1 MPAGLFHENYR
12 SDERIFQ
19 TWFVRVWLIAFLL
32 ACVLFPLVASKYMI
46 SIMIEVGIAIIACHG
61 LNLLT
66 GFTGQISLGQAAFMG
81 VGAYACSILV
91 GQAGVPFIIALPAAG
106 AIAALVGMVFG
117 IPSLRLR
124 GLYLAIATIAAQF
137 IIEFT
142 IRRWDKLTG
151 GVAGM
156 YVDPGTLGPLHFNDY
171 MHLYYLTFVL
181 VVATT
186 MATKNIVRARSGRAF
201 IAIRDRYLA
210 AEVIGVNLFKYR
222 LMSFAVSSFY
232 AGIAGALLAQYL
244 EVITHESFTIMQS
257 IDYLAMCIIGGLGH
271 LLGGIFG
278 VGFYFILERI
288 LEVVTTSL
296 NTAFPDHV
304 TWFVSIREIVF
315 GLVIILFLIFE
326 PDGLAARWRTV
337 RAYWKLWPFSY

>member
-1 MPAGLFHENYR
+1 MPAGLYHENYR

-19 TWFVRVWLIAFLL
+19 TWFVRIWLIVFLIIC
-32 ACVLFPLVASKYMI
+32 ALFPLFGSKYMV
-46 SIMIEVGIAIIACHG
+46 SIMIEVGIAIIACNG

-66 GFTGQISLGQAAFMG
+66 GFTGQISLGHAAFMG
-81 VGAYACSILV
+81 VGAYTCSILV
-91 GQAGVPFIIALPAAG
+91 GPAGVPFVVALFCAG
-106 AIAALVGMVFG
+106 IMTALVGMVFG

-124 GLYLAIATIAAQF
+124 GLYLAMATIAAQF

-151 GVAGM
+151 GVEGM
-156 YVDPGTLGPLHFNDY
+156 YVDPGVLGPFHFDDRI
-171 MHLYYLTFVL
+171 HLYYLTLVL
-181 VVATT
+181 AVAATG
-186 MATKNIVRARSGRAF
+186 ATKNIVRARSGRAF
-201 IAIRDRYLA
+201 VAIRDRYLA

-222 LMSFAVSSFY
+222 LLSFAVSSFF

-244 EVITHESFTIMQS
+244 EVITHESFTIIQS

-278 VGFYFILERI
+278 VGFWFILERI
-288 LEVVTTSL
+288 LEVVTTTL
-296 NTAFPDHV
+296 NSAYPDHV

-315 GLVIILFLIFE
+315 GLVIVLFLIFE
-326 PDGLAARWRTV
+326 PDGLAARWRTI

>member
-12 SDERIFQ
+12 TDERIFQ
-19 TWFVRVWLIAFLL
+19 TWFVRIWLLAFL
-32 ACVLFPLVASKYMI
+32 AGCVLFPVFASDYMI
-46 SIMIEVGIAIIACHG
+46 SIMIDVGIAIIACHG

-66 GFTGQISLGQAAFMG
+66 GFTGQISLGHAAFIG
-81 VGAYACSILV
+81 VGAYTSSILV
-91 GQAGVPFIIALPAAG
+91 GQVGLPFIVALFCAG
-106 AIAALVGMVFG
+106 AMSALIGMIFG

-124 GLYLAIATIAAQF
+124 GLYLAMATIAAQF

-151 GVAGM
+151 GVEGM
-156 YVDPGTLGPLHFNDY
+156 YVEPGKLGPIHFDDRI
-171 MHLYYLTFVL
+171 HLYYLTFIL
-181 VVATT
+181 AMAAT
-186 MATKNIVRARSGRAF
+186 MVIKNIIRSRSGRAF
-201 IAIRDRYLA
+201 VAIRDRYLA

-222 LMSFAVSSFY
+222 LMSFATASFF
-232 AGIAGALLAQYL
+232 AGVAGALMAQNL
-244 EVITHESFTIMQS
+244 EVITHESFTILQS
-257 IDYLAMCIIGGLGH
+257 VDYLAMCIIGGLGH
-271 LLGGIFG
+271 IVGGIFG
-278 VGFYFILERI
+278 VGFWFILERM

-296 NTAFPDHV
+296 NTAYPDHI

-326 PDGLAARWRTV
+326 PDGLAARWRTI

>member
-1 MPAGLFHENYR
+1 MPAGLYHENYR

-19 TWFVRVWLIAFLL
+19 TWFVRIWLIAFLI
-32 ACVLFPLVASKYMI
+32 ACVLFPFFGSKYMI
-46 SIMIEVGIAIIACHG
+46 STMIEVGIAVIACLG

-66 GFTGQISLGQAAFMG
+66 GFTGQISLGHAAFMG
-81 VGAYACSILV
+81 VGAYTCSILV
-91 GQAGVPFIIALPAAG
+91 GQAGVPFIVALFSAG
-106 AIAALVGMVFG
+106 FVTALVGMVFG

-124 GLYLAIATIAAQF
+124 GLYLAMATIAAQF

-151 GVAGM
+151 GVEGM
-156 YVDPGTLGPLHFNDY
+156 YVDPGTLGPFHFDDRI
-171 MHLYYLTFVL
+171 HLYYLTFILAVL
-181 VVATT
+181 VT

-201 IAIRDRYLA
+201 VAIRDRYLA

-222 LMSFAVSSFY
+222 LLSFAVSSFF
-232 AGIAGALLAQYL
+232 AGIAGALMAQYL
-244 EVITHESFTIMQS
+244 EVITHESFTISQS
-257 IDYLAMCIIGGLGH
+257 IDYLAMCIVGGLGH
-271 LLGGIFG
+271 ILGGFFG
-278 VGFYFILERI
+278 VGFWFILERI
-288 LEVVTTSL
+288 LEVVTTTL
-296 NTAFPDHV
+296 NSTYPDHI

-326 PDGLAARWRTV
+326 PDGLAARWRTI

>member
-12 SDERIFQ
+12 TDERIFQ
-19 TWFVRVWLIAFLL
+19 TWFVRVWIIAFLIL
-32 ACVLFPLVASKYMI
+32 CAVFPQVASEYMI

-66 GFTGQISLGQAAFMG
+66 GFTGQISLGHAAFMG
-81 VGAYACSILV
+81 VGAYTSSILV
-91 GQAGVPFIIALPAAG
+91 SHGVPFSVSLACAG
-106 AIAALVGMVFG
+106 AMTALIGMIFG

-124 GLYLAIATIAAQF
+124 GLYLAMATIAAQF

-142 IRRWDKLTG
+142 IRRWDTLTG
-151 GVAGM
+151 GVEGM
-156 YVDPGTLGPLHFNDY
+156 YVEPGTLGPLHFDDR
-171 MHLYYLTFVL
+171 MQLYYLTFVL
-181 VVATT
+181 AVAVT
-186 MATKNIVRARSGRAF
+186 MATKNIIRSRSGRAF
-201 IAIRDRYLA
+201 VAIRDRYLA

-222 LMSFAVSSFY
+222 LMSFAVSSFF
-232 AGIAGALLAQYL
+232 AGIAGALMAQNL
-244 EVITHESFTIMQS
+244 EVITHESFTILQS

-271 LLGGIFG
+271 VLGGFFG
-278 VGFYFILERI
+278 VGFWFILERI
-288 LEVVTTSL
+288 LEVVNTSL

-315 GLVIILFLIFE
+315 GLVIIWFLIFE
-326 PDGLAARWRTV
+326 PDGLAARWRTI

>member
-1 MPAGLFHENYR
+1 MPAGLYHENYR

-19 TWFVRVWLIAFLL
+19 TWFVRTWLIAFLIF
-32 ACVLFPLVASKYMI
+32 CVLFPFFGSEYMI
-46 SIMIEVGIAIIACHG
+46 STMIEVGIAIIACHG

-66 GFTGQISLGQAAFMG
+66 GFTGQISLGHAAFMG
-81 VGAYACSILV
+81 VGAYTSSILV
-91 GQAGVPFIIALPAAG
+91 SHGVPFSVSLVGAG
-106 AIAALVGMVFG
+106 AMAALIGMIFG

-124 GLYLAIATIAAQF
+124 GLYLAMATIAAQF

-151 GVAGM
+151 GVEGM
-156 YVDPGTLGPLHFNDY
+156 YVEPGTLGPFHFDDRI
-171 MHLYYLTFVL
+171 HLYYLTFVL
-181 VVATT
+181 VVAVT
-186 MATKNIVRARSGRAF
+186 MATKNIIRARSGRAF
-201 IAIRDRYLA
+201 VAIRDRYLA

-222 LMSFAVSSFY
+222 LLSFAVSSFF
-232 AGIAGALLAQYL
+232 AGIAGALMAQYL
-244 EVITHESFTIMQS
+244 EVITHESFTIAQS
-257 IDYLAMCIIGGLGH
+257 IDYLAMCIVGGLGH
-271 LLGGIFG
+271 ILGGFFG
-278 VGFYFILERI
+278 VGFWFILERI
-288 LEVVTTSL
+288 LEVINTSL

-326 PDGLAARWRTV
+326 PDGLAARWRTI